1 METTPVDSTLYPPP
15 LFPPE
20 EPRRARQAE
29 APEPVD
35 LQTRIALLTDMGWE
49 GRRVDCY
56 WLMQR
61 GHRRIQLFLDG
72 RVVLLDPTIKARY
85 QFDEDWLAAIR
96 IVGADRRF

>member
-1 METTPVDSTLYPPP
+1 METTPVDTTLYPPP
-15 LFPPE
+15 MFTFG
-20 EPRRARQAE
+20 EPRQARQAQ
-29 APEPVD
+29 ATEPAD
-35 LQTRIALLTDMGWE
+35 LQLKLARLTAMGWE
-49 GRRVDCY
+49 GRLHDCY

-72 RVVLLDPTIKARY
+72 RVVLLDPTIRARY